1 MSLTGRFSPSTCVS
15 CTVPEIPSET
25 TPPQTLVSTKAHPP
39 ALVFLRFFFYS
50 TPRLVS
56 LLVGPNTTNLK
67 TKTFFMLCIR
77 CVCSEHPAAGR
88 SESYSLLLTL
98 KAVWVIGLKT
108 LVSGPHLLMKLT
120 FIWLALSTLFRFY
133 TLDIVYDRSQKR

>member
-1 MSLTGRFSPSTCVS
+1 
-15 CTVPEIPSET
+15 
-25 TPPQTLVSTKAHPP
+25 
-39 ALVFLRFFFYS
+39 
-50 TPRLVS
+50 
-56 LLVGPNTTNLK
+56 
-67 TKTFFMLCIR
+67 MLCIR

-88 SESYSLLLTL
+88 SEYSLLLTL

-133 TLDIVYDRSQKR
+133 ILDIVYDRSQKR